1 MKADCH
7 IHMVLDGE
15 NWKEA
20 IARHKDQIDADFI
33 RKTLKTIK
41 NLDFLTFGTAVTNGA
56 WA

>member
-20 IARHKDQIDADFI
+20 IARHKDKVDADFI
-33 RKTLKTIK
+33 RKTLK
-41 NLDFLTFGTAVTNGA
+41 N
-56 WA
+56 